1 SRPGSPQPPGGRLA
15 ARRRGPPARD
25 HGDLLLHRG
34 LRRDPRRPVRCGAG
48 GVPAPVRAGSRRG
61 GAVDPREG
69 ALRARLRDHLAAVPG
84 PDRGEPAARGPVLA
98 GRARA
103 AAGSGG
109 VRAADTPGAL
119 HPAAR
124 RRALSRPRPARQRAR
139 SPAPSRDQSAPA
151 RAAAGAVRAAARPG
165 TTEATAPAATAS
177 TSTRASWIHGIV
189 IETG

>member
-1 SRPGSPQPPGGRLA
+1 
-15 ARRRGPPARD
+15 
-25 HGDLLLHRG
+25 LLHRG

-124 RRALSRPRPARQRAR
+124 RRALSRPLPARDGPRIGALRCGPRPARQRAR
-139 SPAPSRDQSAPA
+139 SPAPPRAQSAPA